1 MQGMITDAVLH
12 AAAGVKIRLTPT
24 HFRHARRNCDIMLG
38 GPAHFPVMKFG
49 GEKRN
54 QALKHT

>member
-1 MQGMITDAVLH
+1 MITDAVLH